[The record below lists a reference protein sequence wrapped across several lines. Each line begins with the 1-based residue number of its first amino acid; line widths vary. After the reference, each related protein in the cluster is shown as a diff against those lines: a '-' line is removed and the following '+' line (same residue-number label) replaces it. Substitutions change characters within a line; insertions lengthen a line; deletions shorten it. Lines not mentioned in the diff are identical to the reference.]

1 VSGAGLATSAFG
13 ALVLTGS
20 VLAARGPVIPAWEQR
35 TFRAINRL
43 PGWFFVP
50 LWPVMQLGNLAVGTA
65 AGLAVAWW
73 AGELPVA
80 IAVLL
85 AAGLKLVAERLIR
98 RRITSHLPARQRPG
112 TSQPDPV
119 LRGGDVPA
127 QGMSFPSG
135 HAVLIAAITCVLAPV
150 LGTWWELLPAA
161 LTLGVMVGRVFVGAH
176 NPLDVTSGA
185 GAGLMIGGLVAALL
199 PAT

>member
-1 VSGAGLATSAFG
+1 VSAAGLATSAFG
-13 ALVLTGS
+13 GLVLAGS

-35 TFRAINRL
+35 AFRAINRL
-43 PGWFFVP
+43 PGWLFVP

-65 AGLAVAWW
+65 AGLAAAWW

-80 IAVLL
+80 IGVVV
-85 AAGLKLVAERLIR
+85 AAGLKLVAERVIR
-98 RRITSHLPARQRPG
+98 QRITSHLPARQRPG

-119 LRGGDVPA
+119 LRGGDVPS

-150 LGTWWELLPAA
+150 LGTWWELLPAV

-199 PAT
+199 PPT